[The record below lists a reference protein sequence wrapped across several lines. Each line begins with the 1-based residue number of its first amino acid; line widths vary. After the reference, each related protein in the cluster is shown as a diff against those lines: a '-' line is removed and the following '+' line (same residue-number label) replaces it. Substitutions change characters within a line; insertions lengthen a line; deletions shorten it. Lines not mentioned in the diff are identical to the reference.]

1 MFVPLRIHSVFSKG
15 RGGATVA
22 EAASWA
28 GERRLP
34 AAALAD
40 IGNVYGWGKWK
51 RAASGSGFRPLF
63 GCELDVAGERFV
75 FLVKDPEGY
84 RNLMEIFNRKAVRS
98 ADGL

>member
-40 IGNVYGWGKWK
+40 IGNGYGRGK
-51 RAASGSGFRPLF
+51 
-63 GCELDVAGERFV
+63 GERGRAWPSSEA
-75 FLVKDPEGY
+75 LPPPSRRARREEATSS
-84 RNLMEIFNRKAVRS
+84 RNSSS
-98 ADGL
+98 AIL